1 MISTPYGSFFYGRF
15 VNKRN
20 AEKRKNPGRTGALQK
35 RYQDYLAVDE
45 PEGHGDNYKERNL
58 LDDDNFAISHR

>member
-1 MISTPYGSFFYGRF
+1 MDFLSTR
-15 VNKRN
+15 
-20 AEKRKNPGRTGALQK
+20 EKPQKSENPGRTGVLQK
-35 RYQDYLAVDE
+35 RNQDYLAVDE